1 MAMLLYLSLSLLL
14 SSLPLEN
21 AFSTRNLDNLLQ
33 DYAFKAL
40 SSPKTGLPYDA
51 KLPNNLL
58 GVQVSAMNLT
68 SGVQNYKEESNEE
81 SSVVHLWKKSKK
93 SKKSKKNKSKSKNK
107 NKKKAKKMNK
117 NLEAG
122 LITAILCLIGLCIV
136 LILVWLLVVKLRK
149 KKLQEKAL
157 EFEKNNEALKIKH
170 DAGTV

>member
-107 NKKKAKKMNK
+107 KKAKKMNK

-122 LITAILCLIGLCIV
+122 LITALCLIGLCIV
-136 LILVWLLVVKLRK
+136 LIIVWLLVVKLRK
-149 KKLQEKAL
+149 
-157 EFEKNNEALKIKH
+157 
-170 DAGTV
+170 

>member
-33 DYAFKAL
+33 DYAFKAI

-68 SGVQNYKEESNEE
+68 SGVQNYKQESNEE

-93 SKKSKKNKSKSKNK
+93 SKKSKKNKSKSK

-157 EFEKNNEALKIKH
+157 ESEKNNEALKIKH

>member
-1 MAMLLYLSLSLLL
+1 MLLYLSLSLLL

-68 SGVQNYKEESNEE
+68 SGVQNYKQESNEE
-81 SSVVHLWKKSKK
+81 SSVVHLWNK
-93 SKKSKKNKSKSKNK
+93 SKKSKKNKSKSK

>member
-1 MAMLLYLSLSLLL
+1 MAMLLFLSLSLLL

-40 SSPKTGLPYDA
+40 SSPKTELPYDA

-68 SGVQNYKEESNEE
+68 SGVQNYKQESNEE
-81 SSVVHLWKKSKK
+81 SSVVHLWKK